1 MGPRLV
7 PLWQVDAF
15 TDVPF
20 AGNPTAVCLLTEPL
34 SEELLQSIAAENNLA
49 ETAYIEPLQPGGSAV
64 DISHFK
70 EHDRFRLRFF
80 TPSTEVPLCGHATF
94 ASAAT
99 LFQELHNQHSTLH
112 FHTPSGVLSVSQ
124 SSPQPA
130 AGEEGAG
137 GEHQARGMAMQMP
150 LTPPTSALPAPFD
163 NTPCQEGTEAS
174 GATAG
179 AAVVVTAG
187 GSGRQFTGKAAQLL
201 QACVGGAAIH
211 EVLYAGDTMKYLMIC
226 LPPGTSQQQLE
237 AIQPDFAAMLS
248 YASGEH
254 IRCVILT
261 CRAAHSGG
269 VASLLLLSAGA
280 DSGYDYLLRF
290 LAPWLGVDEDHATG
304 SANCVLGPYWAQQL
318 GQLGVGAGEAP
329 GCAAAAPLT
338 MRARQCS
345 KRVGLL
351 TVQIR
356 EQGQGQGQAA
366 GCVVLGGQA
375 VVVLSGHMRV

>member
-1 MGPRLV
+1 MAPRLV
-7 PLWQVDAF
+7 PQWQVDAF

-20 AGNPTAVCLLTEPL
+20 AGNPAAVCLLTEPL
-34 SEELLQSIAAENNLA
+34 SEQLLQSIAAENNLA
-49 ETAYIEPLQPGGSAV
+49 ETAYIEPLQPGGSPV

-70 EHDRFRLRFF
+70 EHDQFRLRWF
-80 TPSTEVPLCGHATF
+80 TPVTEVPLCGHATL

-130 AGEEGAG
+130 ADEEGAG
-137 GEHQARGMAMQMP
+137 GGQQARGMAMQMP

-179 AAVVVTAG
+179 AAVVVTAL

-248 YASGEH
+248 CASVDH
-254 IRCVILT
+254 IRGVILT
-261 CRAAHSGG
+261 CRAVGCGRRPCHRQRTLRVGSLLGTAVGPAKCRRWRGPGLRCCSPSNHEGQTVLQARGPAHS
-269 VASLLLLSAGA
+269 ASQGAGA
-280 DSGYDYLLRF
+280 
-290 LAPWLGVDEDHATG
+290 
-304 SANCVLGPYWAQQL
+304 
-318 GQLGVGAGEAP
+318 GAGGRLCGA
-329 GCAAAAPLT
+329 G
-338 MRARQCS
+338 RAGR
-345 KRVGLL
+345 G
-351 TVQIR
+351 
-356 EQGQGQGQAA
+356 
-366 GCVVLGGQA
+366 
-375 VVVLSGHMRV
+375 

>member
-34 SEELLQSIAAENNLA
+34 SEQLLQSIAAENNLA
-49 ETAYIEPLQPGGSAV
+49 ETAYIEPLQPGGPPV

-112 FHTPSGVLSVSQ
+112 FHTLSGVLSVSQ

-130 AGEEGAG
+130 AGQEGAG
-137 GEHQARGMAMQMP
+137 GEQQARGMAMQMP

-174 GATAG
+174 GAASG
-179 AAVVVTAG
+179 AAVVVTAL
-187 GSGRQFTGKAAQLL
+187 GSGRQFAGKAAQLL

-248 YASGEH
+248 CASGDH

-261 CRAAHSGG
+261 CR
-269 VASLLLLSAGA
+269 AGA

-318 GQLGVGAGEAP
+318 GQPGASAGEAP
-329 GCAAAAPLT
+329 GGAAAAPLT

-351 TVQIR
+351 TVQVR
-356 EQGQGQGQAA
+356 EQGQGQAA

>member
-1 MGPRLV
+1 MAPRLV
-7 PLWQVDAF
+7 PQWQVDAF

-20 AGNPTAVCLLTEPL
+20 AGNPAAVCLLTEPL
-34 SEELLQSIAAENNLA
+34 SEQLLQSIAAENNLA
-49 ETAYIEPLQPGGSAV
+49 ETAYIEPLQPGGSPV

-70 EHDRFRLRFF
+70 EHDQFRLRWF
-80 TPSTEVPLCGHATF
+80 TPVTEVPLCGHATL

-112 FHTPSGVLSVSQ
+112 FHTLSGVLSVSQ

-130 AGEEGAG
+130 ADEEGVG

-150 LTPPTSALPAPFD
+150 MIPPTSALPGPFD
-163 NTPCQEGTEAS
+163 NTPGQEGTEAS

-248 YASGEH
+248 CASVDH
-254 IRCVILT
+254 IRGVILT
-261 CRAAHSGG
+261 CRAEEGSG
-269 VASLLLLSAGA
+269 LHFLS
-280 DSGYDYLLRF
+280 RF
-290 LAPWLGVDEDHATG
+290 LGPWLGVDEDHVTG
-304 SANCVLGPYWAQQL
+304 SAHSVLGPYWAQQL
-318 GQLGVGAGEAP
+318 GQPGAGAGEAP
-329 GCAAAAPLT
+329 GCVAAAPLT

-351 TVQIR
+351 TVQVR
-356 EQGQGQGQAA
+356 EQGRGQAA